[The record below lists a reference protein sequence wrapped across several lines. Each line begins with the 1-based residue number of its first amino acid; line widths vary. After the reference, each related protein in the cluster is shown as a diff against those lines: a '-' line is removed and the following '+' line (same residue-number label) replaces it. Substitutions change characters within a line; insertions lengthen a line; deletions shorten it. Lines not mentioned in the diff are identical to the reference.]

1 MSFRI
6 LLTIFLFVIRA
17 FATGVSQV
25 VFVYTPEVYPTTVR
39 AFALGT
45 CAAAA
50 HIGAIVTP
58 FAAQVSF
65 LSHRGRYG
73 QWGHLHTEDGMGS
86 GGTYIQRTV
95 WAVAVV
101 TLL

>member
-25 VFVYTPEVYPTTVR
+25 VYVYTPEIYPTTVR

-45 CAAAA
+45 CSAAA

-58 FAAQVSF
+58 YTAQVSF
-65 LSHRGRYG
+65 LSHSCNIIVM
-73 QWGHLHTEDGMGS
+73 QCIDG
-86 GGTYIQRTV
+86 
-95 WAVAVV
+95 
-101 TLL
+101 L